1 MNTTVTIHLAH
12 TLFHIDSD
20 AFALLKN
27 YLNKLE
33 KSFAQ
38 TEGKQEILEDIE
50 VRIAELFSQYTIRE
64 GYVISEKNV
73 NDVIEILGSPEDISE
88 EETQEES
95 TKSYAQK
102 KLYRDTDE
110 RIIGGVA
117 SGLGHYFGIDRV
129 WIRLI
134 LIILVLSS
142 IGGVVFVY
150 ILLWALIPEAKT
162 TSEKLRMRGEP
173 VNISNIEKK
182 IKEGLDDVTQKVKSV
197 DYSKVGDDL
206 KKKSIKFSEMLERLI
221 LLLVSITSKIIG
233 FFMILFS
240 TIVLIGLLFSVAI
253 FGFISSI
260 EIPPEILFLTM
271 NTDLPLWA
279 FSLLLLFG
287 VGIPFTFI
295 FVLGLR
301 LLTSKRKLMNNST
314 KYTLGV
320 IWITSLLLISFTIA
334 REFRSNAFTARTTQ
348 NELIDMNTKDTLR
361 IRMNTVQ
368 YDNEILVFNAT
379 HLIYNDEDELNLLLD
394 EIRLNITQSKD
405 DKTQLRIEKKA
416 KGRNQKRARE
426 NANAISYPFEYYN
439 KNLLLDSQW
448 LASIAQARNEQQV
461 RLNLEVVEGQYLY
474 IDRDFSSLMYR
485 GIKNDQNYSRR
496 KIAGHLWKM
505 ENGTLICQDCS
516 TISGNIDID
525 NDRLRIKVSD
535 DEADFELSI
544 DEDGLQ
550 IKTSDN

>member
-1 MNTTVTIHLAH
+1 MNTTITIHLAH
-12 TLFHIDSD
+12 TLFNVDSD
-20 AFALLKN
+20 AYALLKN

-50 VRIAELFSQYTIRE
+50 VRIVELFSQYTIRE

-73 NDVIEILGSPEDISE
+73 NDVIEILGAPEDISE

-110 RIIGGVA
+110 RIIGAVA

-134 LIILVLSS
+134 LIILILSS

-162 TSEKLRMRGEP
+162 TSEKIRMRGEP

-221 LLLVSITSKIIG
+221 LLLVSIASKIIG

-240 TIVLIGLLFSVAI
+240 TIVLIGLLFSVTI

-260 EIPPEILFLTM
+260 EIPPEIVFLTM
-271 NTDLPLWA
+271 NTDLPLSA

-320 IWITSLLLISFTIA
+320 IWITTLLLISFTIA

-368 YDNEILVFNAT
+368 YDNEILIFNAT

-405 DKTQLRIEKKA
+405 DTTQLRIDKKA

-426 NANAISYPFEYYN
+426 NANTISYPFEYYN

-461 RLNLEVVEGQYLY
+461 RLNLEVVEGQYLH

-496 KIAGHLWKM
+496 KITGHLWKM

-516 TISGNIDID
+516 TINGNIDID

-550 IKTSDN
+550 IKTSDK

>member
-73 NDVIEILGSPEDISE
+73 NAVIEILGSPEDISE
-88 EETQEES
+88 DETQEES

-221 LLLVSITSKIIG
+221 LLLVSIASKLIG

-260 EIPPEILFLTM
+260 EIPPEIIFLTM

-320 IWITSLLLISFTIA
+320 IWITTLLLISFTIG

-405 DKTQLRIEKKA
+405 DTTQLRIEKKA

>member
-1 MNTTVTIHLAH
+1 MNTTITIHLAH
-12 TLFHIDSD
+12 TLFHVDSD
-20 AFALLKN
+20 AYALLKN

-50 VRIAELFSQYTIRE
+50 VRIVELFSQYTIRE

-73 NDVIEILGSPEDISE
+73 NDVIEILGAPEDISE

-150 ILLWALIPEAKT
+150 ILLWAIIPEAKT

-221 LLLVSITSKIIG
+221 LLLVSIASKIIG

-260 EIPPEILFLTM
+260 EIPPEIIFLTM

-320 IWITSLLLISFTIA
+320 IWITTLLLISFTIA

-348 NELIDMNTKDTLR
+348 NELIDMNTKDTMR

>member
-110 RIIGGVA
+110 QIIVGVA

-221 LLLVSITSKIIG
+221 LLLVSIASKIIG

-240 TIVLIGLLFSVAI
+240 TIVLIGLLFSMAI

-260 EIPPEILFLTM
+260 EIPPEIIFLTM
-271 NTDLPLWA
+271 NTDLPLWV

-295 FVLGLR
+295 FVLGLQ

-320 IWITSLLLISFTIA
+320 IWITTLLLISFTIA

-368 YDNEILVFNAT
+368 YDNEILIFNAT
-379 HLIYNDEDELNLLLD
+379 HLIYNNEDELNLLLD

-405 DKTQLRIEKKA
+405 DTTQLRIEKKA

-461 RLNLEVVEGQYLY
+461 RLNLEVAEGQYLY

-485 GIKNDQNYSRR
+485 GIKNDQDYSRR

-505 ENGTLICQDCS
+505 ENGTLICQDCTS
-516 TISGNIDID
+516 ISGNIDID

>member
-1 MNTTVTIHLAH
+1 MNTTVTIHLAQ

-20 AFALLKN
+20 AYALLKN

-38 TEGKQEILEDIE
+38 SEGKHEILEDIE
-50 VRIAELFSQYTIRE
+50 VRIAELFSQYTVRD
-64 GYVISEKNV
+64 GYVISEQNV
-73 NDVIEILGSPEDISE
+73 KDVIEILGTPEDISE
-88 EETQEES
+88 EETTEES
-95 TKSYAQK
+95 SKSNAQK
-102 KLYRDTDE
+102 KLCRDTDE

-162 TSEKLRMRGEP
+162 TSEKLRMKGEP

-182 IKEGLDDVTQKVKSV
+182 IKEGLDDVTQKVKNV
-197 DYSKVGDDL
+197 DYSKVGDD
-206 KKKSIKFSEMLERLI
+206 RLI
-221 LLLVSITSKIIG
+221 LLLVSIASKVIG

-260 EIPPEILFLTM
+260 EIPHEILFLTM
-271 NTDLPLWA
+271 NTDLPLWI
-279 FSLLLLFG
+279 FSLMLLFG

-301 LLTSKRKLMNNST
+301 LLTSKRKLMNNLT

-320 IWITSLLLISFTIA
+320 IWITTLLLISFTIA

-348 NELIDMNTKDTLR
+348 NELINIDTKDTLQ
-361 IRMNTVQ
+361 IRLNTVQ
-368 YDNEILVFNAT
+368 YDNEILIFNAT

-394 EIRLNITQSKD
+394 EIRLNVTQSKD
-405 DKTQLRIEKKA
+405 ELTQLRIEKKA
-416 KGRNQKRARE
+416 KGRSQKRARE
-426 NANAISYPFEYYN
+426 NANAISYSFEYYN
-439 KNLLLDSQW
+439 KNLLLNSQW
-448 LASIAQARNEQQV
+448 LASVTQARNEQQV
-461 RLNLEVVEGQYLY
+461 RLNLEVAEGQHLY
-474 IDRDFSSLMYR
+474 IDRDFSSLMHR
-485 GIKNDQNYSRR
+485 GIKNDQDYSRR

-505 ENGTLICQDCS
+505 ENGTLICQDCTS
-516 TISGNIDID
+516 ISGNIDID

-550 IKTSDN
+550 IKTYDN

>member
-12 TLFHIDSD
+12 TLFHINSD

-33 KSFAQ
+33 KSFAL

-95 TKSYAQK
+95 TKSNAQK

-221 LLLVSITSKIIG
+221 LLLVSIASKIIG

-260 EIPPEILFLTM
+260 EIPPEIIFLTM

-320 IWITSLLLISFTIA
+320 IWVTTLLLISFTIA

-405 DKTQLRIEKKA
+405 DTTQLRIEKKA

-544 DEDGLQ
+544 NEDGLQ
-550 IKTSDN
+550 IKTLDN

>member
-221 LLLVSITSKIIG
+221 LLLVSIASKIIG

-260 EIPPEILFLTM
+260 EIPPEIIFLTM

-320 IWITSLLLISFTIA
+320 IWITTLLLISFTIA

-505 ENGTLICQDCS
+505 ENGTLICQDCP

>member
-50 VRIAELFSQYTIRE
+50 VRIAELFSQYTMRE

-221 LLLVSITSKIIG
+221 LLLVSIASKIIG

-260 EIPPEILFLTM
+260 EIPPEIIFLTM

-301 LLTSKRKLMNNST
+301 LLASKRKLMNNST

-320 IWITSLLLISFTIA
+320 IWITTLLLISFTIA

-348 NELIDMNTKDTLR
+348 NELIDMNKKDTLR

-379 HLIYNDEDELNLLLD
+379 HLVNNDEDELNLLLD

-474 IDRDFSSLMYR
+474 IDRDFSYLMYR

-505 ENGTLICQDCS
+505 ENGTLICHDCP

>member
-88 EETQEES
+88 EETQEEG
-95 TKSYAQK
+95 TKSNAQK

-221 LLLVSITSKIIG
+221 LLLVSIASKIIG

-260 EIPPEILFLTM
+260 EIPPEIIFLTM

-320 IWITSLLLISFTIA
+320 IWITTLLLISFTIA

-405 DKTQLRIEKKA
+405 DTTQLRIEKKA

-516 TISGNIDID
+516 TISGNINID

-544 DEDGLQ
+544 NEDGLQ
-550 IKTSDN
+550 IKTLDN

>member
-150 ILLWALIPEAKT
+150 ILLWAIIPEAKT

-221 LLLVSITSKIIG
+221 LLLVSIASKIIG

-260 EIPPEILFLTM
+260 EIPPEIIFLTM

-320 IWITSLLLISFTIA
+320 IWITTLLLISFTIA

-348 NELIDMNTKDTLR
+348 NELIDMNTKDTMR

-439 KNLLLDSQW
+439 KNLLLDNQW

-525 NDRLRIKVSD
+525 NDRFRIKVSD

>member
-20 AFALLKN
+20 AYALLKN

-33 KSFAQ
+33 KSFVK

-50 VRIAELFSQYTIRE
+50 VRIAELFSQYTIRD
-64 GYVISEKNV
+64 GYVISEKNI
-73 NDVIEILGSPEDISE
+73 NDVIEILGAPEDISE
-88 EETQEES
+88 EETPEES
-95 TKSYAQK
+95 TNSNAQR

-110 RIIGGVA
+110 RITGGVA

-134 LIILVLSS
+134 LIVLVLSS

-150 ILLWALIPEAKT
+150 ILLWVLIPEAKT

-182 IKEGLDDVTQKVKSV
+182 IKEGLNDVTQKVKNV
-197 DYSKVGDDL
+197 DYSKVEDDF
-206 KKKSIKFSEMLERLI
+206 KKKYIKFLEILEKLI
-221 LLLVSITSKIIG
+221 LLLVNITSKVIG

-253 FGFISSI
+253 FGFFSSI
-260 EIPPEILFLTM
+260 EIPHEILFLTM
-271 NTDLPLWA
+271 NTNLPLWTFA
-279 FSLLLLFG
+279 LLLIFG

-295 FVLGLR
+295 FVLGLQ

-320 IWITSLLLISFTIA
+320 IWITTLLLISFTIA

-348 NELIDMNTKDTLR
+348 NELIDIDTKDTLQ
-361 IRMNTVQ
+361 IRLNTVQ
-368 YDNEILVFNAT
+368 YDDEILIFNAT

-405 DKTQLRIEKKA
+405 NTTRLRIDRKA

-448 LASIAQARNEQQV
+448 LASVAQARNEQQ
-461 RLNLEVVEGQYLY
+461 LGLTLEIVEGQYLY

-485 GIKNDQNYSRR
+485 GIKNDQDYSRR
-496 KIAGHLWKM
+496 KIAGHLWEM
-505 ENGTLICQDCS
+505 ENSMLICQDCTS
-516 TISGNIDID
+516 INGNIDID
-525 NDRLRIKVSD
+525 NNRLRIKVSD

-544 DEDGLQ
+544 GEDGLQ

>member
-95 TKSYAQK
+95 TKSNAQK

-260 EIPPEILFLTM
+260 EIPPEIIFLTM

-320 IWITSLLLISFTIA
+320 IWVTTLLLISFTIA

-361 IRMNTVQ
+361 VRMNTVQ

-379 HLIYNDEDELNLLLD
+379 HLIYNNEDELSLLLD

-405 DKTQLRIEKKA
+405 DTIQLRIEKKA

-505 ENGTLICQDCS
+505 ENGTLICKDCS
-516 TISGNIDID
+516 TISRNIDID
-525 NDRLRIKVSD
+525 NERLSIKVSD

-544 DEDGLQ
+544 NEDGLQ

>member
-1 MNTTVTIHLAH
+1 MNTTVTIQLAH

-110 RIIGGVA
+110 QIIVGVA

-221 LLLVSITSKIIG
+221 LLLVSIASKIIG

-240 TIVLIGLLFSVAI
+240 TIVLIGLLFSMAI

-260 EIPPEILFLTM
+260 EIPPEIIFLTM
-271 NTDLPLWA
+271 NTDLPLWV

-295 FVLGLR
+295 FVLGLQ

-320 IWITSLLLISFTIA
+320 IWITTLLLISFTIA

-368 YDNEILVFNAT
+368 YDNEILIFNAT
-379 HLIYNDEDELNLLLD
+379 HLIYNNEDELNLLLD

-405 DKTQLRIEKKA
+405 DTTQLRIEKKA

-461 RLNLEVVEGQYLY
+461 RLNLEVAEGQYLY

-485 GIKNDQNYSRR
+485 GIKNDQDYSRR

-505 ENGTLICQDCS
+505 ENGTLICQDCTS
-516 TISGNIDID
+516 ISGNIDID

>member
-33 KSFAQ
+33 KSFAL

-95 TKSYAQK
+95 TKSNAQK

-221 LLLVSITSKIIG
+221 LLLVSIASKIIG

-260 EIPPEILFLTM
+260 EIPPEIIFLTM

-320 IWITSLLLISFTIA
+320 IWITTLLLISFTIA

-405 DKTQLRIEKKA
+405 ATTQLRIEKKA

>member
-50 VRIAELFSQYTIRE
+50 VRIAELFSQYTIRD

-73 NDVIEILGSPEDISE
+73 NDVIEILGAPEDISE

-95 TKSYAQK
+95 TKSNAQK

-110 RIIGGVA
+110 RIVGGVA

-134 LIILVLSS
+134 LVILVLSS

-206 KKKSIKFSEMLERLI
+206 KKKSIKFSEMLEKLI
-221 LLLVSITSKIIG
+221 LLLVSIASKIIG

-240 TIVLIGLLFSVAI
+240 TIILIGLLFSVAI

-260 EIPPEILFLTM
+260 EIPHEIIFLTM

-279 FSLLLLFG
+279 FYLLLLFG

-320 IWITSLLLISFTIA
+320 IWITTLLLISFTIA

-348 NELIDMNTKDTLR
+348 NELIDINTKDTLQ
-361 IRMNTVQ
+361 IRLNTVQ
-368 YDNEILVFNAT
+368 YDDEILIFNAT
-379 HLIYNDEDELNLLLD
+379 HLIYNEDDELNLLLD

-405 DKTQLRIEKKA
+405 NSTQLRIDKKA

-461 RLNLEVVEGQYLY
+461 RLNLEVAEGQYLY

-485 GIKNDQNYSRR
+485 GIKNDQDYSRR

-505 ENGTLICQDCS
+505 ENGTLICQDCTS
-516 TISGNIDID
+516 ISGNIDID

>member
-221 LLLVSITSKIIG
+221 LLLVSIASKIIG

-260 EIPPEILFLTM
+260 EIPPEIIFLTM

-301 LLTSKRKLMNNST
+301 LLTSKHKLMNNST

-320 IWITSLLLISFTIA
+320 IWITTLLLISFTIA

-348 NELIDMNTKDTLR
+348 NELIDMNKKDTLR

-461 RLNLEVVEGQYLY
+461 SLNLEVVEGQYLY

-485 GIKNDQNYSRR
+485 GIKNDQNYSRK

-505 ENGTLICQDCS
+505 ENGILICQDCS

>member
-33 KSFAQ
+33 KSFSK

-73 NDVIEILGSPEDISE
+73 NDIIEILGSPEDISE

-221 LLLVSITSKIIG
+221 LLLVSIASKIIG

-361 IRMNTVQ
+361 IRLNTVQ
-368 YDNEILVFNAT
+368 YDNEILIFNAT

-394 EIRLNITQSKD
+394 EIRLNITQGKD
-405 DKTQLRIEKKA
+405 DTTQLRIDKKA
-416 KGRNQKRARE
+416 KGRNQKQARE
-426 NANAISYPFEYYN
+426 NASAISYPFEYYN

-461 RLNLEVVEGQYLY
+461 SLNLEVVEGQYLY

-485 GIKNDQNYSRR
+485 GIKNDQNYSRK

-505 ENGTLICQDCS
+505 ENSILICQDCS

>member
-95 TKSYAQK
+95 TKSNAQK

-221 LLLVSITSKIIG
+221 LLLVSIASKIIG

-260 EIPPEILFLTM
+260 EIPPEIIFLTM

-320 IWITSLLLISFTIA
+320 IWITTLLLISFTIA

-405 DKTQLRIEKKA
+405 DTTQLRIEKKA

>member
-38 TEGKQEILEDIE
+38 TESKQEILEDIE

-73 NDVIEILGSPEDISE
+73 NDIIEILGSPEDISE

-221 LLLVSITSKIIG
+221 LLLVSIASKIIG

-320 IWITSLLLISFTIA
+320 IWITSLILISFTIA

-361 IRMNTVQ
+361 IRLNTVQ
-368 YDNEILVFNAT
+368 YDNEILIFNAT

-405 DKTQLRIEKKA
+405 DTTQLRIDKKA
-416 KGRNQKRARE
+416 KGRNQKKARE

-461 RLNLEVVEGQYLY
+461 SLNLEVVEGQYLY

-485 GIKNDQNYSRR
+485 GIKNDQNYSRK

-505 ENGTLICQDCS
+505 ENSILICQDCS

>member
-150 ILLWALIPEAKT
+150 ILLWAIIPEAKT

-221 LLLVSITSKIIG
+221 LLLVSIASKIIG

-260 EIPPEILFLTM
+260 EIPPEIIFLTM

-320 IWITSLLLISFTIA
+320 IWITTLLLISFTIA

-348 NELIDMNTKDTLR
+348 NELIDMNTKDTMR

-525 NDRLRIKVSD
+525 NDRFRIKVSD

>member
-38 TEGKQEILEDIE
+38 TDGKQEILEDIE

-221 LLLVSITSKIIG
+221 LLLVSIASKIIG

-260 EIPPEILFLTM
+260 EIPPEIIFLTM

-320 IWITSLLLISFTIA
+320 IWITTLLLISFTIA

-348 NELIDMNTKDTLR
+348 NELIDMNKKDTLR

-379 HLIYNDEDELNLLLD
+379 HLINNDEDELNLLLD

-505 ENGTLICQDCS
+505 ENGTLICQDCP

>member
-38 TEGKQEILEDIE
+38 TDGKQEILEDIE

-221 LLLVSITSKIIG
+221 LLLVSIASKIIG

-260 EIPPEILFLTM
+260 EIPPEIIFLTM

-320 IWITSLLLISFTIA
+320 IWITTLLLISFTIA

-379 HLIYNDEDELNLLLD
+379 HLINNDEDELNLLLD

-505 ENGTLICQDCS
+505 ENGTLICQDCP

>member
-73 NDVIEILGSPEDISE
+73 NAVIEILGSPEDISE

-221 LLLVSITSKIIG
+221 LLLVSIASKIIG

-260 EIPPEILFLTM
+260 EIPPEIIFLTM

-320 IWITSLLLISFTIA
+320 IWITTLLLISFTIA

-405 DKTQLRIEKKA
+405 NKTQLRIEKKA

>member
-12 TLFHIDSD
+12 TLFHIDSE
-20 AFALLKN
+20 AFTLLKN

-73 NDVIEILGSPEDISE
+73 NAVIEILGSPEDISE
-88 EETQEES
+88 DETQEES

-221 LLLVSITSKIIG
+221 LLLVSIASKLIG

-260 EIPPEILFLTM
+260 EIPPEIIFLTM

-320 IWITSLLLISFTIA
+320 IWITTLLLISFIIA

-361 IRMNTVQ
+361 IRLNTVQ
-368 YDNEILVFNAT
+368 YYNEILVFNAT

-405 DKTQLRIEKKA
+405 DITQLRIEKKA
-416 KGRNQKRARE
+416 KGRNQKRAQE

-448 LASIAQARNEQQV
+448 LASIAQARNDQQV

-474 IDRDFSSLMYR
+474 IDRDVSSLMYR

-516 TISGNIDID
+516 TISGNINID

>member
-1 MNTTVTIHLAH
+1 MNTSVTIHLAH
-12 TLFHIDSD
+12 TLFHIDSE
-20 AFALLKN
+20 AFTLLKN

-50 VRIAELFSQYTIRE
+50 VRIAELFSKYTIRE
-64 GYVISEKNV
+64 GYVISEKNL

-88 EETQEES
+88 EETQEEG

-102 KLYRDTDE
+102 KLYRDTNE

-150 ILLWALIPEAKT
+150 ILLWAIIPEAKT
-162 TSEKLRMRGEP
+162 TSEKLRMKGEP

-221 LLLVSITSKIIG
+221 LLLVSIASKIIG

-260 EIPPEILFLTM
+260 EIPPEIIFLTM

-320 IWITSLLLISFTIA
+320 IWITTLLLISFTIA

-379 HLIYNDEDELNLLLD
+379 HLIYNDEDELSLLLD

-485 GIKNDQNYSRR
+485 EIKNDQNNSRR

>member
-1 MNTTVTIHLAH
+1 MNTTVTIHLAQ

-20 AFALLKN
+20 AYALLKN

-38 TEGKQEILEDIE
+38 SEGKHEILEDIE
-50 VRIAELFSQYTIRE
+50 VRIAELFSQYTVRDS
-64 GYVISEKNV
+64 YVISEQNV
-73 NDVIEILGSPEDISE
+73 KDVIEILGTPEDISE
-88 EETQEES
+88 EETTEES
-95 TKSYAQK
+95 SKSNAQK
-102 KLYRDTDE
+102 KLCRDTDE

-162 TSEKLRMRGEP
+162 TSEKLRMKGEP

-182 IKEGLDDVTQKVKSV
+182 IKEGLDDVTQKVKNV
-197 DYSKVGDDL
+197 DYSKVGDD
-206 KKKSIKFSEMLERLI
+206 RLI
-221 LLLVSITSKIIG
+221 LLLVSIASKVIG

-260 EIPPEILFLTM
+260 EIPHEILFLTM
-271 NTDLPLWA
+271 NTDLPLWI
-279 FSLLLLFG
+279 FSLMLLFG

-320 IWITSLLLISFTIA
+320 IWITTLLLISFTIA

-348 NELIDMNTKDTLR
+348 NELINIDTKDTLQ
-361 IRMNTVQ
+361 IRLNTIQ
-368 YDNEILVFNAT
+368 YDNEILIFNAT

-394 EIRLNITQSKD
+394 EIRLNVTQSKD
-405 DKTQLRIEKKA
+405 ELTQLRIEKKA

-426 NANAISYPFEYYN
+426 NANAISYSFEYYN
-439 KNLLLDSQW
+439 KNLLLNSQW
-448 LASIAQARNEQQV
+448 LASVAQARNEQQV
-461 RLNLEVVEGQYLY
+461 RLNLEVAEGQHLY
-474 IDRDFSSLMYR
+474 IDRDFSSLMHR
-485 GIKNDQNYSRR
+485 GIKNDQDYSRR

-505 ENGTLICQDCS
+505 ENGTIICQDCTS
-516 TISGNIDID
+516 ISGNIDID

-535 DEADFELSI
+535 YEADFELSI

>member
-50 VRIAELFSQYTIRE
+50 VRIAELFSQYTIRV

-95 TKSYAQK
+95 TKSNAQK

-260 EIPPEILFLTM
+260 EIPPEIIFLTM

-320 IWITSLLLISFTIA
+320 IWITTLLLISFTIA

-348 NELIDMNTKDTLR
+348 NELIDVNTKDTLR

-405 DKTQLRIEKKA
+405 ATTQLRIEKKA

-516 TISGNIDID
+516 TISGNINID

-544 DEDGLQ
+544 NEDGLQ
-550 IKTSDN
+550 IKTLDN

>member
-73 NDVIEILGSPEDISE
+73 NAVIEILGSPEDISE

-221 LLLVSITSKIIG
+221 LLLVSIASKIIG

-260 EIPPEILFLTM
+260 EIPPEIIFLTM

-320 IWITSLLLISFTIA
+320 IWITTLLLISFTIA

-379 HLIYNDEDELNLLLD
+379 HLIYNDEDELSLLLD

-485 GIKNDQNYSRR
+485 EIKNDQNNSRR

>member
-33 KSFAQ
+33 KSFSK

-73 NDVIEILGSPEDISE
+73 NDIIEILGSPEDISE

-197 DYSKVGDDL
+197 DYSEVGDDL

-221 LLLVSITSKIIG
+221 LLLVSIASKIIG

-320 IWITSLLLISFTIA
+320 IWITSLILISFTIA

-361 IRMNTVQ
+361 IRLNTVQ
-368 YDNEILVFNAT
+368 YDNEILIFNAT

-394 EIRLNITQSKD
+394 EIRLNITQSKND
-405 DKTQLRIEKKA
+405 TTQLRIDKKA
-416 KGRNQKRARE
+416 KGRNQKKARE

-448 LASIAQARNEQQV
+448 LASIAKARNEQQV
-461 RLNLEVVEGQYLY
+461 SLNLEVVEGQYLY

-485 GIKNDQNYSRR
+485 GIKNDQNYSRK

-505 ENGTLICQDCS
+505 ENGILICQDCS